1 MVNRHQWATVTFVPR
16 IAVLSVPELLAEKVK
31 F

>member
-16 IAVLSVPELLAEKVK
+16 IAVSVPELLAEKVK